1 MNEEIS
7 IQENNSGLSGKENE
21 LFTDV
26 CQIIDGVRDR
36 IATHLSTELC
46 LTN

>member
-7 IQENNSGLSGKENE
+7 IRESNSGLSGKENE

-26 CQIIDGVRDR
+26 CQIIDGVGNGLPLISIR
-36 IATHLSTELC
+36 SYV
-46 LTN
+46 